1 MVTRSARRR
10 LLLTVYP
17 PDGGAAQH
25 VVDLA
30 LGLDADLWAID
41 LACLAGSEVWAKLES
56 RSNVTLHELRG
67 SHGRPGLGDLGN
79 LTHLARLAGS
89 ADVIHGH
96 SSKAGFLTRLAALMK
111 GRRGQTLFTPHGW
124 SFWAAGGAE
133 SRAYLALERAA
144 AHWCRFLVTVS
155 NAERQAGLARRVGRR
170 EQYRVI
176 LNGIALERYAAE
188 PHPLPGRILFVGRLR
203 SPKRVD
209 LAVRALAL
217 VRRTL
222 PEATL
227 DVVGDGPLR
236 DELGE
241 LAARE
246 GVTESIGWLGTR
258 SDVPE
263 LLAGAACLLLASDYE
278 GCPLTVL
285 EAMAAGLPVVATAVG
300 GVPELV
306 AEGETGLLVP
316 PGRPEPIASALE
328 AILGSPDRARAFGAA
343 GRERARLL
351 FSRERMV
358 SEIGALY
365 DELLAHATG
374 TAVPPPLG

>member
-1 MVTRSARRR
+1 MVVSSARRR

-30 LGLDADLWAID
+30 LGLDPDRWAID
-41 LACLAGSEVWAKLES
+41 LVCLPGSEVWAKLHL
-56 RSNVTLHELRG
+56 RSNVSLHELHG
-67 SHGRPGLGDLGN
+67 SHGRPGLWDLRN
-79 LTHLARLAGS
+79 LTLLARLAGS

-96 SSKAGFLTRLAALMK
+96 SSKAGFLTRLAALLK
-111 GRRGQTLFTPHGW
+111 GRTGRTLFTPHGW
-124 SFWAAGGAE
+124 SFWAAEGGEA
-133 SRAYLALERAA
+133 RAYLALERAA
-144 AHWCRFLVTVS
+144 ARWCSFLVTVS
-155 NAERQAGLARRVGRR
+155 NAERQAGLAQRVGRR

-176 LNGIALERYAAE
+176 LNGIALESYAGE
-188 PHPLPGRILFVGRLR
+188 PHPLPGRIVFIGRLR

-217 VRRTL
+217 LRRTL
-222 PEATL
+222 PEARL
-227 DVVGDGPLR
+227 DVVGGGPLC
-236 DELGE
+236 DELRG

-246 GVTESIGWLGTR
+246 GVAESVGWLGTR

-285 EAMAAGLPVVATAVG
+285 EAMAAGVPVVATAVG

-306 AEGETGLLVP
+306 VKGETGLLVP
-316 PGRPEPIASALE
+316 PGQPEPIASALE
-328 AILGSPDRARAFGAA
+328 AILSSPDRARAFGAA
-343 GRERARLL
+343 GRERARTL
-351 FSRERMV
+351 FSRQRMV
-358 SEIGALY
+358 GEIEALY
-365 DELLAHATG
+365 DELLSPARG
-374 TAVPPPLG
+374 TAVPTRIG

>member
-1 MVTRSARRR
+1 MVIPSARRR
-10 LLLTVYP
+10 LLLAVYP

-30 LGLDADLWAID
+30 LGLDPDGWVID
-41 LACLAGSEVWAKLES
+41 LACLPGSDVWTKLAP
-56 RSNVTLHELRG
+56 RSNVTPYALRG
-67 SHGRPGLGDLGN
+67 SHGRPGPGDLRN
-79 LTHLARLAGS
+79 LRLLARLAGS

-96 SSKAGFLTRLAALMK
+96 SSKAGFLTRLAALVK
-111 GRRGQTLFTPHGW
+111 GRSRRTLFTPHGW
-124 SFWAAGGAE
+124 SFWAAQGAE

-144 AHWCRFLVTVS
+144 ARWCRFLVAVS
-155 NAERQAGLARRVGRR
+155 AAERQAGLARRVGRR

-176 LNGIALERYAAE
+176 MNGIALEPYAGE
-188 PHPLPGRILFVGRLR
+188 PHPLPGRIVFVGRLR
-203 SPKRVD
+203 SPKRAD

-217 VRRTL
+217 VRRTV

-227 DVVGDGPLR
+227 DVVGDGPLQ
-236 DELGE
+236 DELRE

-246 GVTESIGWLGTR
+246 GVAESIGWLGTR

-263 LLAGAACLLLASDYE
+263 LLAGAACLVLASDYE

-306 AEGETGLLVP
+306 VEGKTGLLVP
-316 PGRPEPIASALE
+316 PRQPEPIASALE
-328 AILGSPDRARAFGAA
+328 TILASPERAWAFGAA

-358 SEIGALY
+358 SEIEVLY
-365 DELLAHATG
+365 DGLVSHGTRTG
-374 TAVPPPLG
+374 VPTTLG